1 MLKSVFQVAVV
12 LLIALGGG
20 AGTAWLALESTRTIG
35 SSEIGPWVTFP
46 NEGTSD
52 ADPYARA
59 RSARLGT
66 LALGNAEGIVITAT
80 QDSLRRPLLRECSY
94 MIRGDM
100 PPTRFFTLHL
110 TDLERRPLP
119 APARFASALHSQSL
133 VWRRNNP
140 LRIMVSPHAHPDN
153 WIATTG
159 PGPMR
164 IVLTLV
170 DTPLFTESSVGET
183 RLPVIMRTGCDA

>member
-1 MLKSVFQVAVV
+1 MLKTVFQVAVV

-46 NEGTSD
+46 NEGTGA

-59 RSARLGT
+59 RSARLG
-66 LALGNAEGIVITAT
+66 ALVLGKAEGIVLTAS
-80 QDSLRRPLLRECSY
+80 QDSLGRPLLRECSY
-94 MIRGDM
+94 MLEGEL
-100 PPTRFFTLHL
+100 PSTRFFTVHT
-110 TDLERRPLP
+110 TDLARQPLP
-119 APARFASALHSQSL
+119 APARFSSALHSQAL
-133 VWRRNNP
+133 IWRRNSP
-140 LRIMVSPHAHPDN
+140 LRIMISPNAHPDN
-153 WIATTG
+153 WLATTG
-159 PGPMR
+159 TGPMR

-183 RLPVIMRTGCDA
+183 RLPAIMRTGCDV